1 MRILSLNT
9 VLDFQHW
16 AGLVNPYFPQL
27 LDVGLALRLVGGSL
41 QLRWTLKE
49 LTAGCQQLRKA
60 VSPSLQGILVGT
72 LTATV

>member
-41 QLRWTLKE
+41 QLRWTLQE
-49 LTAGCQQLRKA
+49 LTDEDCLLTVFPTAGQQVL
-60 VSPSLQGILVGT
+60 
-72 LTATV
+72 